1 MMGRYL
7 LRRAGLIVLTLI
19 LSSLV
24 IFTITQL
31 LPGDIAR
38 VMLGQFATEEAIAN
52 LTEELGLNRPIYVQY
67 FDWLIKFVQ
76 GDWGISQMSRQPV
89 YPLIM
94 QRLKNSGVLAGLA
107 TLIHVPIGV
116 ILGVVAARR
125 KDKVVDQAITTF
137 SMVTV
142 AIPEFVTALLLI
154 PLLSHHLE
162 WFPANSSISPGSTFA
177 EAFPYL
183 ILPAI
188 VVSLTSIGYITKMT
202 RAGTIDVLESGY
214 VRAAYLKGVPRF
226 QVLTRHVL
234 RNALLPTITVVAICT
249 AALIAGIVVVEMV
262 FGYPGMGRLL
272 VYSIENRD
280 LPLIQA
286 VSMIFVIVLTLA
298 NLIADIL
305 YSLLNPRIRLGK

>member
-94 QRLKNSGVLAGLA
+94 QRLKNSGV
-107 TLIHVPIGV
+107 
-116 ILGVVAARR
+116 
-125 KDKVVDQAITTF
+125 
-137 SMVTV
+137 
-142 AIPEFVTALLLI
+142 
-154 PLLSHHLE
+154 
-162 WFPANSSISPGSTFA
+162 PGW
-177 EAFPYL
+177 
-183 ILPAI
+183 
-188 VVSLTSIGYITKMT
+188 
-202 RAGTIDVLESGY
+202 SGDFD
-214 VRAAYLKGVPRF
+214 L
-226 QVLTRHVL
+226 
-234 RNALLPTITVVAICT
+234 CT
-249 AALIAGIVVVEMV
+249 HRCN
-262 FGYPGMGRLL
+262 PGGCCCSQER
-272 VYSIENRD
+272 
-280 LPLIQA
+280 
-286 VSMIFVIVLTLA
+286 
-298 NLIADIL
+298 
-305 YSLLNPRIRLGK
+305 